1 VGTNLSLSIHQCIM
15 KKKRMSL
22 KNKKK
27 YKRRKMMKNLIQ
39 EMNLRIKL
47 KIQVEK
53 KRIKI
58 TIITFKELK

>member
-1 VGTNLSLSIHQCIM
+1 M